1 MDFFCGLGNFSL
13 PLARSGAEVLG
24 LEGVDE
30 MVARANAN
38 AAAQGLA
45 DRCQFRRAD
54 LFAVTPKQPPK
65 IPTSSPA
72 RNTLG
77 SLRISMR
84 MPSLIASLQ
93 LI

>member
-1 MDFFCGLGNFSL
+1 MKSANMISTIGRSPVAAEPTPSPMIAVSVTGVSTTRSL
-13 PLARSGAEVLG
+13 PNSSSRP
-24 LEGVDE
+24 
-30 MVARANAN
+30 
-38 AAAQGLA
+38 
-45 DRCQFRRAD
+45 
-54 LFAVTPKQPPK
+54 AVTPKQPPK